1 MALNG
6 AIVSMENGRDWLIE
20 NGSMESK
27 HIGAIVFI

>member
-6 AIVSMENGRDWLIE
+6 AIVSMENGCDWLIE

-27 HIGAIVFI
+27 HNCFYLE